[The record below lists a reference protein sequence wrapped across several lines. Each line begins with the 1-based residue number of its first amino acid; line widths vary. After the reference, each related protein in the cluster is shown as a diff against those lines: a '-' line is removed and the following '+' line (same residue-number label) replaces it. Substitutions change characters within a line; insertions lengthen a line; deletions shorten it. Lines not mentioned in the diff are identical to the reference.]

1 MSKVI
6 ILYDGDIL
14 AYRASAAIDGRSV
27 LVKHN
32 KTKRTKEFKNKTEF
46 YELCKEKN
54 LEIDK
59 DDYTIID
66 QQNPEPIATACSI
79 IKNQIERINA
89 DLFAD
94 EYLVCISGKSNFRD
108 NLPLPSK
115 YKGGRSETL
124 RPVHLKECKK
134 YLWKSHPSLI
144 AKDRE
149 ADDDLIIKGYEYL
162 SKGYQ
167 VIIAGIDKDSWSS
180 SGLSLYN
187 YTEEAPK
194 LELLP
199 DFGYLTDTGK
209 KIIGRGFLWLM
220 FQQVLGDKTD
230 SFNPAEI
237 AGVKYGDK
245 SAYKLLKDTTTKQEA
260 LQLVVDQYKK
270 WYPNEVTYTDWTGKK
285 QTKDYRA
292 IFQMYFSCA
301 RMMQH
306 EHDKLN
312 AENFCKQHGVK
323 L

>member
-1 MSKVI
+1 MSKVV

-46 YELCKEKN
+46 YDLCKEKN
-54 LEIDK
+54 LTIDK

-187 YTEEAPK
+187 YTEEVPK
-194 LELLP
+194 LELIP

-245 SAYKLLKDTTTKQEA
+245 SAYNLLKDTTTKQEA

-301 RMMQH
+301 RMMQY

-312 AENFCKQHGVK
+312 AANFCKQHGVE